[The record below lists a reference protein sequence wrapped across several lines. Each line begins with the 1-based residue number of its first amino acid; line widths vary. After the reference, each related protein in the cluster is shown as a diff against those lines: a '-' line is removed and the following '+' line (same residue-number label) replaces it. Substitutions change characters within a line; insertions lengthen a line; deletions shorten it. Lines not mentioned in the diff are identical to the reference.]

1 MAAKPSIH
9 ACSFGTPPDP
19 DKITTYPGV
28 ARRYLPHEA
37 LIIYREK
44 IYAERKAYQTPSGAR
59 WFKEFG
65 SVGLGSDNSDVLQEH
80 RRKQKEMEQLEK
92 QIKDFRESRRE
103 FARSLSLPS
112 ITAS

>member
-9 ACSFGTPPDP
+9 ACSFGNPPDP

-37 LIIYREK
+37 LTIYREK
-44 IYAERKAYQTPSGAR
+44 IYAERKAYQTPSGER
-59 WFKEFG
+59 WFKE
-65 SVGLGSDNSDVLQEH
+65 H
-80 RRKQKEMEQLEK
+80 KRKQKEMEKLEK

-103 FARSLSLPS
+103 FARSLSLPT